1 MIQSILDSLDFT
13 LLITVSFIFA
23 VSLIGAWLRSRYC
36 DPCLQ
41 SFASYRVTVKR
52 KDSKSIWGLLEAL
65 PTGLELHY
73 RNSVHDSHHVES
85 SYILYSEEYEEM
97 QAIYRYVDQLSA
109 DDRKRRERA
118 VNRHLHPNLLWQIL
132 RKIQIFFSTATDSL
146 NEVIGLLM
154 GRLQTKSA
162 GRYLTEAGTTQV
174 QAFGK
179 EVFTHVGLR
188 HDPLLERLVGHKVVV
203 EVIEN
208 SEIHEH
214 VGIFKNYSADF
225 IELLDVNIPEKIQLT
240 FGQNVPASHQFV
252 QAEWRANQLI
262 VTNSGECPVL
272 LQTIRDQAHEEIIN
286 LVVDG
291 GQTVEIQFE
300 RDFSEPRLE
309 AHVVR
314 EVDMIVPRALC
325 MVRHR
330 AENYKSEVLPD
341 IIFDL
346 GVLLRGNS
354 LQDAQEAR
362 FRKELERNPTAAW
375 AAARLGTLLMRRQ
388 QFEEARV
395 LLESALSMKYSLPD
409 NGRRT
414 AMLLRELHRRH
425 SR

>member
-1 MIQSILDSLDFT
+1 MIQSLFDSFDFT
-13 LLITVSFIFA
+13 LLITVALIFA
-23 VSLIGAWLRSRYC
+23 VSLFGAWLRSRYC

-41 SFASYRVTVKR
+41 SFDSYRVTVIK

-73 RNSVHDSHHVES
+73 RNSVHDTNHVES
-85 SYILYSEEYEEM
+85 SYLLYGDEFEKL

-109 DDRKRRERA
+109 DDKKRRERA
-118 VNRHLHPNLLWQIL
+118 VNRNLHPNLFWQAV

-162 GRYLTEAGTTQV
+162 GRYITDMGTTQIK
-174 QAFGK
+174 AFGK

-188 HDPLLERLVGHKVVV
+188 HDPLLERLIGHKVVV

-208 SEIHEH
+208 DEIHEH

-225 IELLDVNIPEKIQLT
+225 IELLDVNVPEKIQLA
-240 FGQNVPASHQFV
+240 FGTEAQTSHFLV
-252 QAEWRANQLI
+252 EAEWQANTLL
-262 VTNSGECPVL
+262 VTNSGECPIL
-272 LQTIRDQAHEEIIN
+272 LQSIHDQTHEEIIN
-286 LVVDG
+286 VVVDG
-291 GQTVEIQFE
+291 GQPVEIHFE
-300 RDFSEPRLE
+300 TNFIEPKVE

-314 EVDMIVPRALC
+314 EVDMIVPRSLC

-330 AENYKSEVLPD
+330 AENYRPEVLPD

-354 LQDAQEAR
+354 LQDAQEVR
-362 FRKELERNPTAAW
+362 FRKELEQNPTAAW
-375 AAARLGTLLMRRQ
+375 TAARLGSLLMRRQ

-395 LLESALSMKYSLPD
+395 LFEQALSMKYSLPD

-425 SR
+425 AG